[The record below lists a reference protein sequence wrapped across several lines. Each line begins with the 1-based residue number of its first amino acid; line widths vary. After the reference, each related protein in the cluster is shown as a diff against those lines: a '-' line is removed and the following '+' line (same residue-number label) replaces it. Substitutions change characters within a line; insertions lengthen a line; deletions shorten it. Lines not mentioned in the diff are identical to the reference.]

1 MWKNF
6 FYFSGSQRAGII
18 LLVCLIVLFSVLNF
32 YLPRLSGETDF
43 DSDSVSMTVFENFKQ
58 SLESL
63 DSIRNLE
70 RSKLHSQR
78 EIAYS
83 SQDKPE
89 SHAYRTFPFN
99 PNTLDSA
106 GFVALGLKPYV
117 ASNIL
122 KYRRKG
128 GKFKDKAAFSHV
140 YGIVEEKFAELES
153 FIEIPHQDT
162 VESEIKKKQD
172 NQNIELEFFV
182 ELNTADTSELM
193 QIKGIGR
200 GYARSIIRFR
210 QQTGGFVHIEQ
221 LKEIY
226 GMTHENYERIKSFC
240 YIDKT
245 LIQKIKINTASVD
258 KLKSHPYLNF
268 YQAKQIYELRRK
280 RGKLSGIADLSK
292 LSELNDST
300 LTKIAAYL
308 NFE

>member
-128 GKFKDKAAFSHV
+128 GK
-140 YGIVEEKFAELES
+140 
-153 FIEIPHQDT
+153 
-162 VESEIKKKQD
+162 
-172 NQNIELEFFV
+172 
-182 ELNTADTSELM
+182 
-193 QIKGIGR
+193 
-200 GYARSIIRFR
+200 
-210 QQTGGFVHIEQ
+210 
-221 LKEIY
+221 
-226 GMTHENYERIKSFC
+226 
-240 YIDKT
+240 
-245 LIQKIKINTASVD
+245 
-258 KLKSHPYLNF
+258 
-268 YQAKQIYELRRK
+268 
-280 RGKLSGIADLSK
+280 
-292 LSELNDST
+292 
-300 LTKIAAYL
+300 
-308 NFE
+308 

>member
-70 RSKLHSQR
+70 RSKLYSQR
-78 EIAYS
+78 ENSYS

-89 SHAYRTFPFN
+89 SHVYRTFPFN

-106 GFVALGLKPYV
+106 GFVALGLKPNV

-128 GKFKDKAAFSHV
+128 GKFKDKAAFSRV
-140 YGIVEEKFAELES
+140 YGIVEEKFAELEP

-162 VESEIKKKQD
+162 VESEIKQKQD
-172 NQNIELEFFV
+172 IQNIELEFFV

-210 QQTGGFVHIEQ
+210 QQTGGFVSPDQ
-221 LKEIY
+221 LSEIY
-226 GMTHENYERIKSFC
+226 GMTHENLERIKPYC
-240 YIDKT
+240 TVNPD
-245 LIQKIKINTASVD
+245 LVNKINVNAASVD
-258 KLKSHPYLNF
+258 KLRAHPYLNF

-280 RGKLSGIADLSK
+280 KGKLSGLSALK
-292 LSELNDST
+292 GLSELNDSI
-300 LTKIAAYL
+300 LKKISPYL
-308 NFE
+308 KFD